1 MSALFHILSMFGPL
15 SGAKFWVA
23 VIMAGVQFCQIYFGI
38 DLGLDEATATAIV
51 GGIGALLIWLVPNA
65 KHQREIPT
73 LTEAEAR
80 AITGYDGPIE
90 KRNR

>member
-1 MSALFHILSMFGPL
+1 MFRILSMFGPL

-51 GGIGALLIWLVPNA
+51 GGVGALLVWLVPN
-65 KHQREIPT
+65 KRKREIPT

-90 KRNR
+90 TRNR